1 MGPSVSGKMGCSR
14 SSCPDCGAKK
24 WRQTLIVYDDNDN
37 NNNNNNNNKFIFCNY
52 QCKNFQ
58 LSRCNHK
65 EQNVKKKINRLAKIG
80 HYSDKKLKC
89 RHKIHINIKPRF
101 KKLLEIKRSLQL
113 S

>member
-1 MGPSVSGKMGCSR
+1 MGPSVSGKMACSR
-14 SSCPDCGAKK
+14 SSDCGAKK
-24 WRQTLIVYDDNDN
+24 WRQTLIVYDNNDNN

-65 EQNVKKKINRLAKIG
+65 EQNVKKKINRLAIIG

-89 RHKIHINIKPRF
+89 RHKIHINMKPRF